1 MTRTLNAAV
10 AVGFIGSVLIGL
22 REAGHGATLVGD
34 LLVLGASATAALYG
48 VGSRRFGRDAD
59 TLPATSLQ
67 LVTAAVLA
75 VPLVIGEAISGASHL
90 GSADGVHIGAAVAVG
105 LLGGVLPFLAFNAS
119 IRDMSLARASLHLN
133 LIPVIAVA
141 LAVLLLN
148 ERLGWAEIVGGV
160 LVIAAAAAAGR
171 AGEAHSKT
179 SSALAA
185 LR

>member
-1 MTRTLNAAV
+1 MGHPDRIRERLRGVILARLILGERVTRTLNAAV

-75 VPLVIGEAISGASHL
+75 VPLVIGEAIRGASHL

-119 IRDMSLARASLHLN
+119 IRDMSLARASLHFESHPSHRRCAGGSL
-133 LIPVIAVA
+133 AERA
-141 LAVLLLN
+141 L
-148 ERLGWAEIVGGV
+148 GVG
-160 LVIAAAAAAGR
+160 
-171 AGEAHSKT
+171 
-179 SSALAA
+179 
-185 LR
+185 